1 MKRISVWMVAVL
13 AAGYIFATPYLTVY
27 QMKIAAENHDGEALS
42 EYIDFPPLRQS
53 LKDQMNAM
61 LGKKMVEEVAND
73 DPFTAL
79 GATLGATF
87 GGVIVEKMIDAY
99 ITPASVMELMK
110 GEKPTPERAGKPTE
124 RQEPFA
130 NVSMSYES
138 FSKFSVITK
147 QHESDDEVKFIFRR
161 NGMEWKLT
169 EILLPSFDF

>member
-1 MKRISVWMVAVL
+1 MKRTSVWMIAVL
-13 AAGYIFATPYLTVY
+13 AAGYIFAAPYLTVY
-27 QMKIAAENHDGEALS
+27 QMKTAAENYDGEVLS
-42 EYIDFPPLRQS
+42 EHIDFPALRQS

-61 LGKKMVEEVAND
+61 LGKKMAEEVADD

-99 ITPASVMELMK
+99 VTPAGVMELMK
-110 GEKPTPERAGKPTE
+110 GEDPMPEAAGEPTE
-124 RQEPFA
+124 IQEPFA
-130 NVSMSYES
+130 DISMAYES

-147 QHESDDEVKFIFRR
+147 QYESDEVKFIFRR
-161 NGMEWKLT
+161 NGIEWKLT